1 MYLDYSKLEFDAYGR
16 PEVPELVLKTLSDR
30 TLGILSGVHNLKF
43 NVKFSEPSEMTF
55 TIPSVIDGKRNPYY
69 DSVTGRKI
77 IYTDTY
83 GVYVT
88 MNPTVESDGIAETK
102 SVKAYSLEKR
112 LEDKRFFIEEG
123 TFNFYHPTDKE
134 NTVIGRILEIARGW
148 DVGYISPAL
157 IGRYRTFEQYDDYL
171 LSFIY
176 NTAPEKF
183 RCVFVFDPYN
193 KTISAY
199 DADEERPMLPIYL
212 DFDNLL
218 ENAEAEEISDELVT
232 ALRPYGADGLDIR
245 NVNPIGANWIYNLSN
260 FISNGDIP
268 NDLAAKWQEWQQS
281 ILNQQEY
288 YKGLVGLRASSN
300 AQLLS
305 LKAELVDL
313 NGELTDLI
321 NQQSVTIQAIA
332 MKTEDGKESQQDV
345 LDGINLEITKKKD
358 DISDKEGKIK
368 SVETSI
374 KSFAERIQSISD
386 ELSIENFFSA
396 EEYSVLQEYFIEQ
409 DVTEDTFVAT
419 TIDTTVSG
427 SSYDMGNSVI
437 KIEEH
442 RDKEGNLI
450 PKTSSINRIDISDFD
465 KQVYTMSGGA
475 FSLTGNLP
483 LSCNI
488 IRGTLEVNKDASYIM
503 SLYAGEIAVND
514 KKMSSGL
521 VTISGT
527 LSDLSSNID
536 KVIESGVEAYEGTQL
551 SFSSS
556 SGAMYLTANVNECQK
571 YSVQMDLF
579 DYATALLNDLATPTY
594 EFSVD
599 SGNFLFAQEFV
610 PFRNRLE
617 LGCGLYLNINREKAI
632 KPIIIEIEF
641 GFEDTSEFSII
652 FSNRYKRHDSV
663 NTLKDMIE
671 KGYSS
676 SRSFDASK
684 HIYNQNTKQSSAV
697 ADFMNSSLDAAKNAI
712 LAAANQSVR
721 IDGAGI
727 HVGNDENQIRI
738 VDNMIAMTDD
748 GWQTAKTAIGKFV
761 APQVSKNDRGEYENG
776 YGTFWGINTEVLA
789 GKLAIAQNL
798 FIESLGDDGKVVQFK
813 VDPSGAWLNNSTFVL
828 QKDNGG
834 KIILDPKYGIAAG
847 TGLLFDTDGTN
858 VMPSFIKEDGSV
870 DFDND
875 DVRFYLDIKDGHAYF
890 KGTVNATAGKIGGFT
905 IEDDFLCSGF
915 GDGYVALNGSGSNVN
930 SDYAFWAGGKTP
942 DSAKF
947 WVKKDGTV
955 KASGEISASDLKING
970 QSVVTENN
978 MISGNYIDYI
988 SAGKILAGEINAQLK
1003 IKSPTI
1009 DGGSIKGGSF
1019 RATGYGFNSDSE
1031 SAYYIYNGNNRAG
1044 FLSYDRSGSIES
1056 TANSDTR
1063 VILASE
1069 NFNPLKLRGATNIS
1083 IEALGQYYDPSSG
1096 NSYYGHDG
1104 KIYLQGNLIL
1114 AEKLSFGSSLPSTGS
1129 YGQVFFL
1136 LSS

>member
-16 PEVPELVLKTLSDR
+16 PEVPELVLKTLSNR

-88 MNPTVESDGIAETK
+88 MNPTVGSDGIAETK

-123 TFNFYHPTDKE
+123 TFNFYHPTDRE

-148 DVGYISPAL
+148 DVGYVSPAL

-193 KTISAY
+193 KTISVY

-218 ENAEAEEISDELVT
+218 ENAEAEEISDDLVT

-332 MKTEDGKESQQDV
+332 METEDGKASQQDV

-503 SLYAGEIAVND
+503 SLYAGEIAVD
-514 KKMSSGL
+514 DEKLSSGL
-521 VTISGT
+521 ITISGT

-536 KVIESGVEAYEGTQL
+536 KITESGIETYEGTQL
-551 SFSSS
+551 SFGSS

-599 SGNFLFAQEFV
+599 SGNFLFAQEFA

-617 LGCGLYLNINREKAI
+617 LGCGLYLNINKEKAI
-632 KPIIIEIEF
+632 KPIVIEIEF
-641 GFEDTSEFSII
+641 GFEDKSEFSII

-684 HIYNQNTKQSSAV
+684 HIYNQSTKHSSAV
-697 ADFMNSSLDAAKNAI
+697 ADFMNSSLDAAKNTI

-727 HVGNDENQIRI
+727 HVGSDSNQIRI

-748 GWQTAKTAIGKFV
+748 GWQTAKTAVGKFV
-761 APQVSKNDRGEYENG
+761 APQVLKNNKGEYVNG

-798 FIESLGDDGKVVQFK
+798 FIESLGDDGVVQFK

-858 VMPSFIKEDGSV
+858 VTPSFIKEDGTV

-890 KGTVNATAGKIGGFT
+890 KGTVNADAGKIGGFT
-905 IEDDFLCSGF
+905 IEEDFLYSGS
-915 GDGYVALNGSGSNVN
+915 GSSYVALNGSGSNEN
-930 SDYAFWAGGKTP
+930 SLYAFWAGGKTP

-978 MISGNYIDYI
+978 MISGNYIDSI
-988 SAGKILAGEINAQLK
+988 SAGKILAGEINVQLK

-1009 DGGSIKGGSF
+1009 EGGAF
-1019 RATGYGFNSDSE
+1019 YATGQGFYGNG
-1031 SAYYIYNGNNRAG
+1031 SAYYIYNGANRMG
-1044 FLSYDRSGSIES
+1044 YISYDTYGSMES
-1056 TANSDTR
+1056 ENNNPTR
-1063 VILASE
+1063 IIFASE
-1069 NFNPLKLRGATNIS
+1069 NSTPIKIRSETNVS
-1083 IEALGQYYDPSSG
+1083 IEALGGKSYNGDPLNSG
-1096 NSYYGHDG
+1096 TYNHNGA
-1104 KIYLQGNLIL
+1104 IYLQGGLVL
-1114 AEKLSFGSSLPSTGS
+1114 AETLSFGSSFPSDPR
-1129 YGQVFFL
+1129 YGQLFFL